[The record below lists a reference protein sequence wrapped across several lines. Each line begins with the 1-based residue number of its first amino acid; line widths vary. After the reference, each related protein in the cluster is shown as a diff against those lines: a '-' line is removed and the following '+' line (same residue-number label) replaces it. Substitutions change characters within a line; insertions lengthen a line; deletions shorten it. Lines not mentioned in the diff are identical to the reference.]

1 MISFNFRGEKPRIHV
16 SSFRRNCRSETRNEL
31 APAGPEVAHGSF
43 RVPNSVSNVF
53 DEPDAQVGRD
63 VSVPEHQRVACAV
76 FACAILLLERAAF
89 NEISDV
95 SVDCVLRALLG
106 WR

>member
-1 MISFNFRGEKPRIHV
+1 
-16 SSFRRNCRSETRNEL
+16 
-31 APAGPEVAHGSF
+31 VAHGSF

-63 VSVPEHQRVACAV
+63 VSVPEHRRVACAV

-89 NEISDV
+89 HEISDV